1 MALLSFLSRRG
12 GDEKSEMSFVDHLEA
27 LRWHLVR
34 AVIAVLT
41 MAGIIFLFQDEVFDY
56 IILGPLDNKF
66 ITYRMLCEFSQW
78 AHMGDTL
85 CMPAPKVNLLGNEF
99 GTQFFSSISIA
110 FIGGFI
116 AAFPYVFWEVWR
128 FIKPALSEKE
138 KNAAR
143 GAIFWVSFFFFLGA
157 AFGYFILGPFTFSF
171 LSNYKLGTKAIITTF
186 PTLDNYIDMLTNVT
200 LGAGLAFQLPIVSY
214 VLSKIGIIT
223 PKFLRTYRKYAVV
236 AILIVAAVITPS
248 PDWMSQMIVFVP
260 LWGLYELG
268 IVIAARNYKQRMK
281 EEKQWS

>member
-12 GDEKSEMSFVDHLEA
+12 GEEKAEMSFVDHLEA

-41 MAGIIFLFQDEVFDY
+41 MAGVIFFFQDEVFDY
-56 IILGPLDNKF
+56 IILGPLDDKF
-66 ITYRMLCEFSQW
+66 ITYRVLCDFSNW
-78 AHMGDTL
+78 AHMGNTL

-128 FIKPALSEKE
+128 FIKPALSSKE

-157 AFGYFILGPFTFSF
+157 GFGYFILGPFTFSF
-171 LSNYKLGTKAIITTF
+171 LSSYKLGTKAIITTF

-200 LGAGLAFQLPIVSY
+200 LGAGLAFQLPIVAY
-214 VLSKIGIIT
+214 VLSKIGIVT

-260 LWGLYELG
+260 LMGLYELS
-268 IVIAARNYKQRMK
+268 ILIAARNYKQRMK
-281 EEKQWS
+281 EEQQWS